1 MPLPI
6 MDIVLEFFSSP
17 MWVDTIKDFV
27 LANCFIFT
35 GEEEFSLE
43 HYKCHQ
49 KFCKIIEDTL
59 NIYLLDCIGVSFEQF
74 QDACIQSAKKPNSVG
89 AKVLSVLKQATDF
102 RYFAAKMY
110 AYNLMLDREAATS
123 FVVQGP
129 EPNAFFVTA
138 GAAEQEAQQTDQMIQ
153 LATADINK
161 VEVELGL
168 PPSAPDFNDIDP
180 VKPTPKKVEKITL
193 PPMEPDPVKE
203 EPPASPPIP
212 QISTPISTIPKIS
225 DSEREAI
232 KLKIQRE
239 KEAMAKSVTEEEM
252 QKRKEEFQKRKEALA
267 AQKRN
272 QCKENIELHL
282 KKREKPVEV
291 QEEDPDEAL
300 RRALAK
306 RVKTMISE
314 EHDK

>member
-49 KFCKIIEDTL
+49 QFCKIIEDTL

-74 QDACIQSAKKPNSVG
+74 QEACIQSAKKANSVG

-138 GAAEQEAQQTDQMIQ
+138 AEQEAQQTDQMIQ
-153 LATADINK
+153 LATADMNK
-161 VEVELGL
+161 VEAELGL

-180 VKPTPKKVEKITL
+180 IQEAPKPKDPEPEHPEK
-193 PPMEPDPVKE
+193 PSEPE
-203 EPPASPPIP
+203 PASSPIP
-212 QISTPISTIPKIS
+212 NISTPISTIPQIS
-225 DSEREAI
+225 DAEREAI

-239 KEAMAKSVTEEEM
+239 KEAMAKAVSDEEM
-252 QKRKEEFQKRKEALA
+252 QKRKEAFQKRKEALA
-267 AQKRN
+267 AQKRT

-314 EHDK
+314 ETN